1 MGRAENVSVLG
12 LFDKHI
18 KQLSR
23 YLISTWITENKSF
36 QQWSIEA
43 KCALPDW
50 GLGRKCFFEFL
61 FMLMS
66 TRWTRGEAEAVY
78 RDCLQT
84 DTLYCQTLLA
94 AHVSKLLPHIVNR
107 KQHNGL
113 QSQGK
118 LFQLSNDFKR
128 PVHLRVRFLPVGWL
142 LFFLGWCKVS
152 TRFVLF

>member
-1 MGRAENVSVLG
+1 MQKQKKDMGRAENVSVSG
-12 LFDKHI
+12 HFDKHI

-43 KCALPDW
+43 KCVVPDW

-66 TRWTRGEAEAVY
+66 TCWTRGEAEAVY

-84 DTLYCQTLLA
+84 DTLYC
-94 AHVSKLLPHIVNR
+94 
-107 KQHNGL
+107 
-113 QSQGK
+113 
-118 LFQLSNDFKR
+118 
-128 PVHLRVRFLPVGWL
+128 
-142 LFFLGWCKVS
+142 
-152 TRFVLF
+152 